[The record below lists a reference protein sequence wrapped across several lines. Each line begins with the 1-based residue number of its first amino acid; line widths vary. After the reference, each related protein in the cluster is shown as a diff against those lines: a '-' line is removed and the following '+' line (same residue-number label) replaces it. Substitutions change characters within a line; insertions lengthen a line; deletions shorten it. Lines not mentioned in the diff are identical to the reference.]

1 MTSPTEAHMTDAQLF
16 SLLDG
21 DTPSSGVAAAHLGT
35 CAECAD
41 RLRVMRLRWSRL
53 GALLEAT
60 DAPLG
65 GVLPPT
71 LAELRRHRARG
82 SRGSTRYP
90 PWAAGIALVIAAGVM
105 ASPLRAWVVDWV
117 SDHWAAVA
125 GSAARSPRTP
135 PAPIVVEQGLYF
147 PAGRELVLDFDAP
160 QTEGEVIVSRGDATD
175 VYVGLR
181 SRGAVDPVQLT
192 PSGLRVRN
200 RMESA
205 VSYRLVLPAH
215 VAVFHLRVAG
225 RTVATRQSE
234 ELRQVGE
241 RLRIGR

>member
-1 MTSPTEAHMTDAQLF
+1 MTDAQLF

-21 DTPSSGVAAAHLGT
+21 DTPSSGSAAAHLGT

-53 GALLEAT
+53 GARLEAT

-65 GVLPPT
+65 EALPPT
-71 LAELRRHRARG
+71 LAELRRRRARG

-90 PWAAGIALVIAAGVM
+90 AWAAGIALVIAAGVM

-200 RMESA
+200 RTESA

-225 RTVATRQSE
+225 RTTATRQSE

-241 RLRIGR
+241 RLRISR

>member
-21 DTPSSGVAAAHLGT
+21 DTPFSGVAAAHLGT

-53 GALLEAT
+53 DALLEAT

-71 LAELRRHRARG
+71 LAELRRRRARG
-82 SRGSTRYP
+82 STRLP
-90 PWAAGIALVIAAGVM
+90 AWAAGIALVIAAGVM

-125 GSAARSPRTP
+125 GSTARSPRTP
-135 PAPIVVEQGLYF
+135 PAPIVVEQGLYV

-241 RLRIGR
+241 RLRISR

>member
-21 DTPSSGVAAAHLGT
+21 DTPSSGSAAAHLGT

-125 GSAARSPRTP
+125 GSAARPPRTP

-160 QTEGEVIVSRGDATD
+160 QTDGGVVVSRGDATD

-181 SRGAVDPVQLT
+181 SRGALDPVQIT

-200 RMESA
+200 RMDSE
-205 VSYRLVLPAH
+205 VSYRLVLPVH
-215 VAVFHLRVAG
+215 VDVFHLRVAG
-225 RTVATRQSE
+225 RTVATRRSA
-234 ELRQVGE
+234 ELGPVGK
-241 RLRIGR
+241 RLPISR

>member
-1 MTSPTEAHMTDAQLF
+1 MTSPTEAHMTDAELF
-16 SLLDG
+16 ALLDG
-21 DTPSSGVAAAHLGT
+21 DTPSAGFAAAHLRT

-53 GALLEAT
+53 DALLQDT

-71 LAELRRHRARG
+71 LAELRRHRPRD
-82 SRGSTRYP
+82 STRYLA
-90 PWAAGIALVIAAGVM
+90 WAAGIALVIAAGAM

-117 SDHWAAVA
+117 SDHWAAIA
-125 GSAARSPRTP
+125 GPPAASPRTP
-135 PAPIVVEQGLYF
+135 PASTIMEQGLHF
-147 PAGRELVLDFDAP
+147 PAGRELVLDFDVP
-160 QTEGEVIVSRGDATD
+160 QTEGAVVVSRGDATD

-181 SRGAVDPVQLT
+181 SRGALDPVQLT

-200 RMESA
+200 RMGSA
-205 VSYRLVLPAH
+205 VSYRLVLPVH
-215 VAVFHLRVAG
+215 VDVFHLRVAG
-225 RTVATRQSE
+225 RTVATRRSA

-241 RLRIGR
+241 RLPISR